1 MANAILGNSHKLEF
15 FLERKREKIFSLS
28 SKWNKCSNLPLVQ
41 NCQTMSHLTAAQRYT
56 ISVLL
61 AQKTLQS
68 SIATTIGKS
77 PAVISREIK
86 RNSTANG
93 LYDDDFAQKK
103 YENGLK
109 SKPRAIKFTDSVQN
123 LVKEGL
129 SKQWSPE
136 QISETAKSEGNFCV
150 SHEKIYQYVWLD
162 KQNGG
167 KLYENLRNQGKKYR
181 KRGAEKDKRGSIKD
195 RVSIHERPVV
205 VDEKTRL
212 GDWEGDTIIGKD
224 HKGAILTTN
233 ERKSGFL
240 LMKKLGG
247 KNATD
252 LSIQMVAV
260 LTPYK
265 AVCHTLTVDNGKEFA
280 RHTDISKSLEIN
292 IYFADPYASWQRGA
306 NENTN
311 GLIRQYIPKKTDFDT
326 ISDQRVQEIQDLI
339 NNRPRKR
346 LNWKT
351 PNQVFQELS
360 KIAFDT

>member
-1 MANAILGNSHKLEF
+1 
-15 FLERKREKIFSLS
+15 LS
-28 SKWNKCSNLPLVQ
+28 LVQ
-41 NCQTMSHLTAAQRYT
+41 NCQIMSHLTAAQRYT

-61 AQKTLQS
+61 ARKDSQV
-68 SIATTIGKS
+68 SIAITIGKS

-86 RNSTANG
+86 RNSTEGG
-93 LYDDDFAQKK
+93 LYDCDYAQKK

-109 SKPRAIKFTDSVQN
+109 SKPRCVKFTDSVQD

-129 SKQWSPE
+129 ENQWSPE
-136 QISETAKSEGNFCV
+136 QISQTAKSKGIFCV
-150 SHEKIYQYVWLD
+150 SHEKIYQYVWAD

-195 RVSIHERPVV
+195 RVSIHERPAIVA
-205 VDEKTRL
+205 EKARI

-252 LSIQMVAV
+252 LSVQMVAV

-280 RHTDISKSLEIN
+280 RHTDISTALGIN
-292 IYFADPYASWQRGA
+292 VYFADPYASWQRGA

-326 ISDQRVQEIQDLI
+326 ISDERIQEIQDLI

-351 PNQVFQELS
+351 PNEVFQQLS
-360 KIAFDT
+360 KIAFDG